1 MKTSIVILPHSTEAT
16 VALGKVRQF
25 LESHRAYLIFIKVN
39 GKISD
44 KGVVTLNYIDS
55 TTDINKAIT
64 GNGYYTPQD
73 WLNIANARNLPSTRL
88 KQNEVSTNF
97 ATTGVTV

>member
-16 VALGKVRQF
+16 VALGAVRQF
-25 LESHRAYLIFIKVN
+25 LESHRTYQIFIKVN

-55 TTDINKAIT
+55 TTDINKAFPIDSDGNPIT

-88 KQNEVSTNF
+88 KQN
-97 ATTGVTV
+97 GVTI